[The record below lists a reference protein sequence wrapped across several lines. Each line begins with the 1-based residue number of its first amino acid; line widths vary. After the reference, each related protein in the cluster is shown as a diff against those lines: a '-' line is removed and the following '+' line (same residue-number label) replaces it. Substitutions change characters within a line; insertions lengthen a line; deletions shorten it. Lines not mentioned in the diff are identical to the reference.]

1 MGDHRVTIRI
11 IWEMH
16 GHKADSGEMW
26 CNGSSYEAL
35 PSMARDWLEEQHR
48 ISMQRWDD
56 EQFEAEQERKKEET
70 EKNERAELSRLKAKY
85 ESAPVPSEPPPPDQS

>member
-26 CNGSSYEAL
+26 CNGTPSEAL
-35 PSMARDWLEEQHR
+35 PSMARDWLERQHD
-48 ISMQRWDD
+48 ISMRRFFD
-56 EQFEAEQERKKEET
+56 EQDKWEEEQRKPQIEAE
-70 EKNERAELSRLKAKY
+70 ERAELARLKAKY
-85 ESAPVPSEPPPPDQS
+85 ESGG